1 MVQLIDVGRHF
12 GDHRALGPVSLEIAE
27 GSTVGFLGL
36 NGVGKT
42 TLLRIL
48 ACDLRPT
55 RGQALVGGI
64 DVLQD
69 PQAVRKKV
77 GYLPE
82 TPPLYKDMKVR
93 DYLAFAG
100 RIRGMDEEAVQR
112 RIGEVEET
120 TNLTHKDGETIR
132 NLSHGY
138 KQRVGVAQ
146 ALIHEPEVLILDE
159 PTNGLDP
166 VQIREMRD
174 LVRDLRHK
182 HTILISSHILTEISE
197 TCDEILI
204 LDAGEIVA
212 SGSEHDLSGKV
223 LRSTGMTVD
232 VRFTSDT
239 TGTDAAATT
248 VRDILSAL
256 PEVVDVTIARSE
268 GGTVSYRLNGTSDVR
283 AQVCKAIVESGH
295 DVVRLDKAA
304 RELERIF
311 VELVGGGAEA

>member
-1 MVQLIDVGRHF
+1 MVQLFDVGRHF
-12 GDHRALGPVSLEIAE
+12 GDHRALGPVSLEIPE

-64 DVLQD
+64 DVLED

-82 TPPLYKDMKVR
+82 TPPLYKDMTVR

-112 RIGEVEET
+112 RILEVEET

-174 LVRDLRHK
+174 LVRNLRHK

-223 LRSTGMTVD
+223 LRSTGMIVD
-232 VRFTSDT
+232 VSL
-239 TGTDAAATT
+239 GPAPGSAAEE
-248 VRDILSAL
+248 VLELLRAL
-256 PEVVDVTIARSE
+256 PEVVEAAIEAQDGRI
-268 GGTVSYRLNGTSDVR
+268 VSYRLNGSADVR
-283 AQVCKAIVESGH
+283 AQVCRAVVESGH

-311 VELVGGGAEA
+311 VELVGGEAEA

>member
-12 GDHRALGPVSLEIAE
+12 GDHRALGPVSLEIPE

-55 RGQALVGGI
+55 RGQALVGGVN
-64 DVLQD
+64 VLED
-69 PQAVRKKV
+69 PHTVRKRV

-82 TPPLYKDMKVR
+82 TPPLYRDMKVR
-93 DYLAFAG
+93 DYLSFAG
-100 RIRGMDEEAVQR
+100 RIRGLDSETLTR
-112 RIGEVEET
+112 RIAEVEET
-120 TNLTHKDGETIR
+120 TNITHKDQEVIR
-132 NLSHGY
+132 HLSHGY

-146 ALIHEPEVLILDE
+146 ALIHEPEILILDE

-174 LVRDLRHK
+174 LIRNLRGK

-204 LDAGEIVA
+204 LNAGEIVA
-212 SGSEHDLSGKV
+212 SGSEHDLSGTV
-223 LRSTGMTVD
+223 LRSTGMTLD
-232 VRFTSDT
+232 VRFEPGADGDRLAEEVLTLLRS
-239 TGTDAAATT
+239 
-248 VRDILSAL
+248 L
-256 PEVVDVTIARSE
+256 PEVVDAELGERE
-268 GGTVSYRLNGTSDVR
+268 GDTGSYRLNGSADVR
-283 AQVCKAIVESGH
+283 AQVCRAVVEAGH

-311 VELVGGGAEA
+311 VELVGESAEA

>member
-12 GDHRALGPVSLEIAE
+12 GDHRALGPVSLEIPE

-55 RGQALVGGI
+55 RGQALVGGV
-64 DVLQD
+64 DVLED
-69 PQAVRKKV
+69 PHTVRKKV

-82 TPPLYKDMKVR
+82 TPPLYHDMTVR
-93 DYLAFAG
+93 DYLSFAG
-100 RIRGMDEEAVQR
+100 RIRGLDSGTLTR
-112 RIGEVEET
+112 RIAEVEET
-120 TNLTHKDGETIR
+120 TNITHKDGETIR
-132 NLSHGY
+132 HLSHGY

-146 ALIHEPEVLILDE
+146 ALIHEPEILILDE

-174 LVRDLRHK
+174 LIRTLRRK

-204 LDAGEIVA
+204 LNAGEIVA
-212 SGSEHDLSGKV
+212 SGSEHDLSGAV
-223 LRSTGMTVD
+223 LRSTGMTLD
-232 VRFTSDT
+232 VRFGPDR
-239 TGTDAAATT
+239 GNGEGAANEVLTLL
-248 VRDILSAL
+248 RAL
-256 PEVVDVTIARSE
+256 PEVIDAEVGERE
-268 GGTVSYRLNGTSDVR
+268 GDTVSYRLNGTEDVR
-283 AQVCKAIVESGH
+283 AQVCRAVVEAGH

-311 VELVGGGAEA
+311 IELVGGGADA